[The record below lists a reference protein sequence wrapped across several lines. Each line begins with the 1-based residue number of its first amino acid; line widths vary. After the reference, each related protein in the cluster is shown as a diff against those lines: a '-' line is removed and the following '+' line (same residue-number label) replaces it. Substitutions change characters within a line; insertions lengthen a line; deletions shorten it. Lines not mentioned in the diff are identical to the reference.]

1 MYNKRMKC
9 KHKEDILMNLGL
21 SGKAAI
27 VTGASAGIGLACAKA
42 LVDEGAW
49 VVMVARDQ
57 VRMQKAAEEIL
68 EGCASA
74 SASHLVK
81 VNGDMREAET
91 VRKSVATA
99 LEHFGRIDILI
110 NNAGAARA
118 GSFFEL
124 PEEAFLEAW
133 NLKLLG
139 YIRMVKETAPHMIK
153 QRDGRIVNIIGGAA
167 RTPGP
172 NFLAGSTAN
181 AALLN
186 FTRGVSKEL
195 AKSNVRI
202 NAISPGTTATERA
215 ERLAEQHAEAKG
227 ITVEAQKAE
236 MNSMIP
242 LGHMVDPAEIAAMAL
257 LLVSDRVPSITGTEI
272 VIDGGQ
278 QPGV

>member
-1 MYNKRMKC
+1 
-9 KHKEDILMNLGL
+9 MNLGL
-21 SGKAAI
+21 FGKIAI
-27 VTGASAGIGLACAKA
+27 VTGASAGIGFACSKA
-42 LVDEGAW
+42 LFEEGAA
-49 VVMVARDQ
+49 VVMVARDPD
-57 VRMQKAAEEIL
+57 RMQQAVTTILQGDAA
-68 EGCASA
+68 GQASRLA
-74 SASHLVK
+74 A
-81 VNGDMREAET
+81 VNGDMCEPET
-91 VRKSVATA
+91 VKRAVATA
-99 LEHFGRIDILI
+99 LERFGRIDILI
-110 NNAGAARA
+110 NNAGSAKA

-124 PEEAFLEAW
+124 PEEAFLAAW

-139 YIRMVKETAPHMIK
+139 YIRMVKEAAPHMIN

-172 NFLAGSTAN
+172 TFLAGSTAN

-215 ERLAEQHAEAKG
+215 EKLAEQHAQAKG
-227 ITVEAQKAE
+227 ISVEAQKAE
-236 MNSMIP
+236 MNAAIP
-242 LGHMVDPAEIAAMAL
+242 LGRMVDPAEIAAMAL

-278 QPGV
+278 QPGI

>member
-1 MYNKRMKC
+1 
-9 KHKEDILMNLGL
+9 MNLGL
-21 SGKAAI
+21 TGKIAVI
-27 VTGASAGIGLACAKA
+27 TGASAGIGFACSKA
-42 LVDEGAW
+42 LFEEGAF
-49 VVMVARDQ
+49 VVMVARDK
-57 VRMQKAAEEIL
+57 VRMQKAAEAIL
-68 EGCASA
+68 QGYPAMDASR
-74 SASHLVK
+74 LVT
-81 VNGDMREAET
+81 VNGDMREADT
-91 VRKSVATA
+91 VRRTISKA
-99 LEHFGRIDILI
+99 LDCFGRIDILI
-110 NNAGAARA
+110 NNAGSARA

-139 YIRMVKETAPHMIK
+139 YIRMVKEAAPHMIK
-153 QRDGRIVNIIGGAA
+153 QRDGRIVNIIGIAA

-172 NFLAGSTAN
+172 AFLAGSTAN

-186 FTRGVSKEL
+186 FTRGISKEL

-202 NAISPGTTATERA
+202 NAISPGTTDTERA
-215 ERLAEQHAEAKG
+215 EKLAEQHAEVKG

-236 MNSMIP
+236 LNSMIP
-242 LGHMVDPAEIAAMAL
+242 LGHIVDPAEIAAMAL

>member
-1 MYNKRMKC
+1 
-9 KHKEDILMNLGL
+9 MNLGL
-21 SGKAAI
+21 AGKIAI
-27 VTGASAGIGLACAKA
+27 ITGASAGIGFACSKA
-42 LVDEGAW
+42 LFQEGASI
-49 VVMVARDQ
+49 VMVARDPD
-57 VRMQKAAEEIL
+57 RMQQAAAEIL
-68 EGCASA
+68 QDYSA
-74 SASHLVK
+74 EDALRIVT
-81 VNGDMREAET
+81 VTGDMNDPQT
-91 VRKSVATA
+91 VKRTVATA

-110 NNAGAARA
+110 NNAGSARA

-139 YIRMVKETAPHMIK
+139 YIRMVKEAAPHMIK
-153 QRDGRIVNIIGGAA
+153 QRDGRIVNIVGGAG

-172 NFLAGSTAN
+172 AFLAGSTAN

-215 ERLAEQHAEAKG
+215 ERLAQQHAEATG
-227 ITVEAQKAE
+227 ISVEAQKAE
-236 MNSMIP
+236 MSSVIP
-242 LGHMVDPAEIAAMAL
+242 LGHIVDPAEIAAMAL

-272 VIDGGQ
+272 IIDGGQ